1 MVAFKPYLES
11 VKTLIQN
18 KIEET
23 RKLIHKARYMS
34 YSEIK
39 SEAEIG
45 FAVLPD
51 LEHDLTQLMSI
62 SASPKCIY
70 NATPHP
76 IHFMG
81 TQDQVLYTIKP
92 CGLITRI
99 ASPSTTNLTWDFVVA
114 PVDLDGLYIPI
125 IKACITEK
133 ASSDTFIDLPSFE
146 DGVYYIVSAPVFLAL
161 PHRSDLLQVDPV
173 RNEAGQT
180 IGAKGFFS
188 HASK

>member
-23 RKLIHKARYMS
+23 RKLIHKARFMS
-34 YSEIK
+34 YSEIQ

-99 ASPSTTNLTWDFVVA
+99 ATPSTTMLTWDFVVA